1 MPEIFDDRKVFTLAE
16 VTRSIQRTIAERY
29 TTAFWVKA
37 EMNKLNY
44 YSHSGH
50 CYPDLVEKKDGRV
63 VAQLRSS
70 LWKDDYRRIN
80 RKFAEILNEPLK
92 DGINILFSATISFD
106 PTHGLSLRIIDI
118 DPIFSLGELER
129 EKQES
134 IRKLKEGGIFD
145 QNRKTNL
152 PLLPKRIAVI
162 SVETS
167 KGYSD
172 YLNILDKNPWGY
184 GFTNILFPSLLQGE
198 KAVPSI
204 IQQLR
209 RIKKVINHFDAVAII
224 RGGGGEVGLS
234 AFNHYDLAREVATFP
249 IPVFTGIGHSTNETV
264 VEMVSFR
271 NAITPSE
278 LADFLIQKFHDFA
291 APVHRAE
298 EIIAE
303 SALRMI
309 REEKSK
315 LDNVLRYFQSITHNR
330 ILRNKHLL
338 DASCQT
344 LQQQTKF
351 LLKSERE
358 KLSNYLAELKVA
370 PPALLEHQQHLINEK
385 RNDLRRWSTV
395 FTKAHEQAL
404 LALEKNVAFLDPIN
418 VLRRG
423 FTLTLDSKGK
433 AVKESKD
440 LHAGDSIT
448 TIFANGSVVSR
459 VENGKSDNNE

>member
-37 EMNKLNY
+37 EMNKLNH

-63 VAQLRSS
+63 IAQLRAS

-80 RKFAEILNEPLK
+80 KKFLEVLREPLK
-92 DGINILFSATISFD
+92 DGINILFSATIGFD
-106 PTHGLSLRIIDI
+106 PMHGLSLRIIDI
-118 DPIFSLGELER
+118 DPVFSLGELER

-134 IRKLKEGGIFD
+134 IAKLTQGGIFD
-145 QNRKTNL
+145 QNKKTKL
-152 PLLPKRIAVI
+152 ALLPKRIAVI

-184 GFTNILFPSLLQGE
+184 RFFNVLFPSLLQGE
-198 KAVPSI
+198 KAVTSI
-204 IQQLR
+204 LQQLR
-209 RIKKVINHFDAVAII
+209 RIKKVIHHFDAVAII

-234 AFNHYDLAREVATFP
+234 AFNHYDLAQEVAQFP

-264 VEMVSFR
+264 VEMVSFK

-298 EIIAE
+298 EFISE
-303 SALRMI
+303 SALRLI
-309 REEKSK
+309 RDEKSK
-315 LDNVLRYFQSITHNR
+315 LENTLRYFQSITHNR
-330 ILRNKHLL
+330 ILRNRHFL
-338 DASCQT
+338 DATCKT
-344 LQQQTKF
+344 LQQETKF
-351 LLKSERE
+351 QLKTERE
-358 KLSNYLAELKVA
+358 KLAHCLTELRMLPKA
-370 PPALLEHQQHLINEK
+370 MLGHQQALVQEQGDELNAASASLI
-385 RNDLRRWSTV
+385 RS
-395 FTKAHEQAL
+395 AGQAL
-404 LALEKNVAFLDPIN
+404 TLLEKNVGMLDPIN
-418 VLRRG
+418 ILRRG
-423 FTLTLDSKGK
+423 FTITVDASGK
-433 AVKESKD
+433 AVKDPKNLLPDD
-440 LHAGDSIT
+440 LIK
-448 TIFANGSVVSR
+448 TIFADGEVVSR
-459 VENGKSDNNE
+459 VENGNQESHE